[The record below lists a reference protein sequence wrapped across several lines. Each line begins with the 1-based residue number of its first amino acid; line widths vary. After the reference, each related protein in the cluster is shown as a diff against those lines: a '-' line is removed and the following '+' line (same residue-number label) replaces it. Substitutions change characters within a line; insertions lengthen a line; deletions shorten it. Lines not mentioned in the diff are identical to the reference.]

1 MDVAR
6 LSFKTHQR
14 LVKTTPNPRATKK
27 RRGEELLLL
36 LLLGLGFPV
45 VTEEVSVAV
54 GDDRVDDVK
63 EVTPGVE
70 EAIAVPAVEA
80 ACRTKTL
87 APSTSAGLMRA
98 ILTRTIREWQSP
110 SSLKAEVRLDRNSR
124 G

>member
-6 LSFKTHQR
+6 PSFKTHQR
-14 LVKTTPNPRATKK
+14 LVKTTPKPRATKK
-27 RRGEELLLL
+27 SRGEELLLLL

-45 VTEEVSVAV
+45 VAADVSVAV
-54 GDDRVDDVK
+54 GDDRVADVA
-63 EVTPGVE
+63 PGVD
-70 EAIAVPAVEA
+70 EAIAVPTVEA

-98 ILTRTIREWQSP
+98 ILIRTIREWQSP

-124 G
+124 C

>member
-1 MDVAR
+1 MDGAR

-36 LLLGLGFPV
+36 VLLGLGFPV
-45 VTEEVSVAV
+45 VTEEVSVVV
-54 GDDRVDDVK
+54 GDERVDD
-63 EVTPGVE
+63 GVE
-70 EAIAVPAVEA
+70 EAIAVPTVEA

-98 ILTRTIREWQSP
+98 ILIRTIREWQSP